1 MAVVDD
7 VIERV
12 RELPSQ
18 QLHALLEILDQPA
31 DVASTIAAPTTHRL
45 PGLPDIDAGD
55 LGGALLRNRA
65 RLWRARED
73 LYAAGLSRDEAAERL
88 GVKPNQITNL
98 LADTK
103 LLGLEG
109 AQGLR
114 LPAWQFDPNAR
125 RGRLEGIDRV
135 AAVFPGRVLGLSAWM
150 VAPSPSLAGRTPTA
164 ALLDGD
170 IDLVVA
176 VAAHQGA

>member
-1 MAVVDD
+1 MAALDD
-7 VIERV
+7 VMERV
-12 RELPSQ
+12 RGLPRQ
-18 QLHALLEILDQPA
+18 QLDTLLEILEQPA
-31 DVASTIAAPTTHRL
+31 DVASAIAAPASRPL
-45 PGLPDIDAGD
+45 PGLPDLDAAE
-55 LGGALLRNRA
+55 LGSALQRNQA

-73 LYAAGLSRDEAAERL
+73 LYAAGVSRDEAAERL

-109 AQGLR
+109 RDGLR

-125 RGRLEGIDRV
+125 RGRLDGIDRV
-135 AAVFPGRVLGLSAWM
+135 AAVFPGRILGLSAWM
-150 VAPSPSLAGRTPTA
+150 VAPNPSLDGRTPAT

-170 IDLVVA
+170 VDLVVT
-176 VAAHQGA
+176 VAAHDGV

>member
-1 MAVVDD
+1 MAVLDD

-12 RELPSQ
+12 RGLPGP
-18 QLHALLEILDQPA
+18 QLHALLDILEQPA
-31 DVASTIAAPTTHRL
+31 DVASTIAAPASRQL
-45 PGLPDIDAGD
+45 PGLPDIDVDD
-55 LGGALLRNRA
+55 LGRALQRNRA

-98 LADTK
+98 LAETK

-109 AQGLR
+109 KDGLR

-125 RGRLEGIDRV
+125 RGRLDGIDRV
-135 AAVFPGRVLGLSAWM
+135 AAVFPGRILGLSAWM
-150 VAPSPSLAGRTPTA
+150 VAPNPSLDGRTPA
-164 ALLDGD
+164 DALLDGD
-170 IDLVVA
+170 IDLVVT
-176 VAAHQGA
+176 VAAHHGA

>member
-1 MAVVDD
+1 MAVLDD

-12 RELPSQ
+12 RGLPQQ

-31 DVASTIAAPTTHRL
+31 DAASTIAAPATHRL
-45 PGLPDIDAGD
+45 PGLPDIHPDD

-73 LYAAGLSRDEAAERL
+73 LYATGLSRDEAAERL

-103 LLGLEG
+103 LLALDG
-109 AQGLR
+109 AEGLR

-125 RGRLEGIDRV
+125 RGRLDGIDRV
-135 AAVFPGRVLGLSAWM
+135 AAVFPGRILGLSAWM
-150 VAPSPSLAGRTPTA
+150 VTPNPSLDGRTPAA

-170 IDLVVA
+170 IDIVVA
-176 VAAHQGA
+176 VATHHAA

>member
-1 MAVVDD
+1 VAVLED

-12 RELPSQ
+12 RGLSSQ

-31 DVASTIAAPTTHRL
+31 DVASTIAAPATHL
-45 PGLPDIDAGD
+45 PGLPDVGPDD

-103 LLGLEG
+103 LLALEG
-109 AQGLR
+109 AEGLR

-125 RGRLEGIDRV
+125 RGRLDGIDRV
-135 AAVFPGRVLGLSAWM
+135 AAVFPGRILGLSAWM
-150 VAPSPSLAGRTPTA
+150 VAPNPSLDGRTPAA

-170 IDLVVA
+170 VDLVVT
-176 VAAHQGA
+176 VAAHHGA